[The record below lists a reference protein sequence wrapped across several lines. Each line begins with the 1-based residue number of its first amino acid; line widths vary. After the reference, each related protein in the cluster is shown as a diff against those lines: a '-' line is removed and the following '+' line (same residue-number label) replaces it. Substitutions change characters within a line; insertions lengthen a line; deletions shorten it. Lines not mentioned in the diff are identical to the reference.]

1 MLGAQYTSALR
12 IADAFSRV
20 VDLAEEAQVPGQL
33 AGVLAQLVLVAAA
46 DDQDLDVGKRFTSVG
61 SAPSS
66 TAMPLR
72 GSSKR
77 PRNSTDLPGRG

>member
-1 MLGAQYTSALR
+1 M
-12 IADAFSRV
+12 
-20 VDLAEEAQVPGQL
+20 PGQL
-33 AGVLAQLVLVAAA
+33 AGLLAQLVLVAAP
-46 DDQDLDVGKRFTSVG
+46 DDRISTSGNASTSAG